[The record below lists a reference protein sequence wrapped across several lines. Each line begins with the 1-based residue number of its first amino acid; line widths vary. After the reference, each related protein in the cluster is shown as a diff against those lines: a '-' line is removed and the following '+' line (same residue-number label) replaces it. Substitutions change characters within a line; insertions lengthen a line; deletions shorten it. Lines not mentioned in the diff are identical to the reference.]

1 MEKRTKQLEQNMPQY
16 DFLLLLLLL
25 FFWLL
30 FHKEHSSHVTETP
43 HYTND
48 IFTRLYTFQILS
60 PVTIWQTDKCN
71 TYQKTISQNIHFVDT
86 SMCDGRI
93 FCRRPLFH
101 CVCVGTFKGVFKT
114 KRGADEKGQKWNKI
128 LYVASEKK
136 MSSVNVGILGRLS
149 FQMEELKGLDFS
161 QSSRDLFVSFLRLPF
176 NGSGQ
181 WVELTSAQNSS
192 FCRRRSTQSSAS
204 LIMVI
209 LNYLI

>member
-1 MEKRTKQLEQNMPQY
+1 MFCVFQICLKDKLTFWNWRTKRKHMEKRTKQLEQNMPQY

-25 FFWLL
+25 FCWLL

-114 KRGADEKGQKWNKI
+114 KRGADKKGQKW
-128 LYVASEKK
+128 KK
-136 MSSVNVGILGRLS
+136 SCT
-149 FQMEELKGLDFS
+149 
-161 QSSRDLFVSFLRLPF
+161 LP
-176 NGSGQ
+176 
-181 WVELTSAQNSS
+181 
-192 FCRRRSTQSSAS
+192 RRRKC
-204 LIMVI
+204 
-209 LNYLI
+209 YLSMLAFWDG

>member
-25 FFWLL
+25 FCWLL

-48 IFTRLYTFQILS
+48 IFTRLYTFRILS
-60 PVTIWQTDKCN
+60 PVTLWQTDKCN

-101 CVCVGTFKGVFKT
+101 CVCVGTFKGVFIRQKEEPT
-114 KRGADEKGQKWNKI
+114 KKVKNGTKSYMLPRRRKCH
-128 LYVASEKK
+128 
-136 MSSVNVGILGRLS
+136 LS
-149 FQMEELKGLDFS
+149 M
-161 QSSRDLFVSFLRLPF
+161 LPF
-176 NGSGQ
+176 WDG
-181 WVELTSAQNSS
+181 
-192 FCRRRSTQSSAS
+192 
-204 LIMVI
+204 
-209 LNYLI
+209 